1 MTQVQYIGDGHTY
14 ISLSPRTPKV
24 KVSNGEI
31 VNIEGISDKY
41 LVLAGFQVV
50 KWVETKVEDDWKEAV
65 TIKVNK
71 KAKK

>member
-1 MTQVQYIGDGHTY
+1 MTQVQYIGDGHTS
-14 ISLSPRTPKV
+14 ISLSPREPKV
-24 KVSNGEI
+24 KVANGEI
-31 VNIEGISDKY
+31 VEVTGISDKY

-50 KWVETKVEDDWKEAV
+50 KGVETKVTDDGEEAV